1 MTKCKP
7 NFKKHKEKTQILSCK
22 MNSSVRVNKRSR
34 INADNWRKKYW
45 IFKDNIKLVVR
56 KKEYREKTKITD
68 YWEIS
73 RKKTFKLIVFIKV

>member
-1 MTKCKP
+1 
-7 NFKKHKEKTQILSCK
+7 

-34 INADNWRKKYW
+34 INADNCRKKYW